1 MQRAARGDSEQGDG
15 ANAGPGGLLA
25 LRDRRSKIP
34 GEATGFR
41 LWSHSKLRRI
51 AAASSDLLPAGACTA
66 RWSSEPEWKGNGVA
80 TSNWRRSKLVSAHMR
95 ADRGLN
101 RPPDEEHGP
110 KMAVP
115 LGCLVMV
122 KLYGE

>member
-1 MQRAARGDSEQGDG
+1 MPAQVASLHCVTDGVKYRERRQAFGCGRTQNCGESQRH
-15 ANAGPGGLLA
+15 P
-25 LRDRRSKIP
+25 
-34 GEATGFR
+34 
-41 LWSHSKLRRI
+41 
-51 AAASSDLLPAGACTA
+51 SDLLPAGACTA

-115 LGCLVMV
+115 LGCLVMI